1 MNVGAVESL
10 AVEAAALAIPALITL
25 MLISRRGDLAP
36 VLQFAVGVGIKHE
49 PMPIARLIG
58 FSLVWLA
65 LIVLTVDGV
74 RTQRNSAV
82 ERAAESVAA

>member
-10 AVEAAALAIPALITL
+10 AVEAAALAIPAP
-25 MLISRRGDLAP
+25 LISRRGNLAP

>member
-1 MNVGAVESL
+1 MLFGAG
-10 AVEAAALAIPALITL
+10 
-25 MLISRRGDLAP
+25 MRRLPLTVIGLLQYLAP
-36 VLQFAVGVGIKHE
+36 VLQFGVGIGIRHE
-49 PMPIARLIG
+49 PMPTARLIG

-74 RTQRNSAV
+74 RTQRNSAA